1 MAKNVY
7 VKNLSHV
14 KAALYKRGEK
24 FTNDLKKELLI
35 RATVIEN
42 DAIRDKNAKSIEI
55 RRVPEDNGLTQLIQA
70 SSFANAPIA
79 AYVNFGTGTFAAQYL
94 AGMPSDIQAL
104 AREYYVNGKGRLP
117 SNPYLTAPYIRER
130 KKFTENLKKI
140 VKRYSSKSI

>member
-7 VKNLSHV
+7 VKNLGRVTKGLAS
-14 KAALYKRGEK
+14 KGQALS
-24 FTNDLKKELLI
+24 NDIKKELLI
-35 RATVIEN
+35 RATVIQN
-42 DAIRDKNAKSIEI
+42 DAIKQKNFFSIQVN
-55 RRVPEDNGLTQLIQA
+55 RKREDDGLTQLVEA
-70 SSFANAPIA
+70 SSGANVPIA
-79 AYVNFGTGTFAAQYL
+79 AYINFGTGSFAAQYL